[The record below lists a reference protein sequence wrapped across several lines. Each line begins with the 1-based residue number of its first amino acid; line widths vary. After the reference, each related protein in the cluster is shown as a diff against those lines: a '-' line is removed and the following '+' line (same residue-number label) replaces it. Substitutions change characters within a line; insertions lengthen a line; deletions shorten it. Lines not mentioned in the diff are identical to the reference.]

1 MSDALERLRQRN
13 RPTVPPRD
21 ASLTPGASIR
31 AIAPLDSE
39 SLDTSISRY
48 QDIQNSKLKDSR
60 PQEIEPSLQTK
71 QSTMRLEQELSDRL
85 QAVCRDNGIS
95 REVLIEALF
104 EYGEAHPEV
113 MSSVLKEA
121 QLKNEH
127 RQQIANLKRAK
138 SMMEKF
144 GQ

>member
-1 MSDALERLRQRN
+1 MSDALERLRNRN

-21 ASLTPGASIR
+21 ASLISATPTPPSTVSFDISTSGYPDAQVS
-31 AIAPLDSE
+31 PPQDSKP
-39 SLDTSISRY
+39 
-48 QDIQNSKLKDSR
+48 QD
-60 PQEIEPSLQTK
+60 PQPTLQTK
-71 QSTMRLEQELSDRL
+71 QSTMRLEQGLSERL
-85 QAVCRDNGIS
+85 QEICREHGIS

-104 EYGEAHPEV
+104 EYGEAHPDIFQEIL
-113 MSSVLKEA
+113 SEA
-121 QLKNEH
+121 QLKNER